1 MYNRNNEIK
10 FESSMLK
17 SSLCAYSDT
26 YILVSQTITIDG
38 AEADG
43 NGKPLD
49 EINKWVILKNDAS
62 FIDCISDI
70 SNTPIDNAKDLDV
83 VMPMHNWVEYSNNY
97 LKTAGCLWQYYR
109 DDPSDNIV
117 HSESFKLKINK
128 TGETPADGNSKDV
141 QIAVPLKYLRNFWRT
156 REMPLIICEINLIL
170 TCFENCVIF
179 SAAADTKFAI
189 TDTIL
194 YAPVII
200 LSTQDNAKLLEQLR
214 CGFKWT
220 INLNKF
226 KPKVSTKRKN

>member
-1 MYNRNNEIK
+1 
-10 FESSMLK
+10 MLK
-17 SSLCAYSDT
+17 SSLCAYSYA
-26 YILVSQTITIDG
+26 YILVSRTITIDG

-43 NGKPLD
+43 NQKPLD
-49 EINKWVILKNDAS
+49 EINKWVIFKNGAS

-83 VMPMHNWVEYSNNY
+83 VMLMHLEYSNNY
-97 LKTAGCLWQYYR
+97 LKTSGCLWQYYR

-117 HSESFKLKINK
+117 HSESFKFKINI

-141 QIAVPLKYLRNFWRT
+141 QLAVPLKYLRNFWRT
-156 REMPLIICEINLIL
+156 VEMPLIICEINLIL

-179 SAAADTKFAI
+179 STTADTKFAI

-200 LSTQDNAKLLEQLR
+200 LSNQDNAKLLQQLR
-214 CGFKWT
+214 SCFKRT

-226 KPKVSTKRKN
+226 KPNVSIERKN